1 MFLWILVTV
10 VALCA
15 LYALL
20 SYTGQKEGF
29 AMDEDTI
36 TPEQFSFS
44 VLQSVMGPIRR
55 LSSQLIDVNMWKD
68 RYVQRNMRP
77 DELARAYLRQIK

>member
-1 MFLWILVTV
+1 MVQWILIVLV
-10 VALCA
+10 SIVA

-20 SYTGQKEGF
+20 FYTGQKEGF
-29 AMDEDTI
+29 AMDDESI
-36 TPEQFSFS
+36 TPEEFSFS

-68 RYVQRNMRP
+68 RYAQRNMRP